1 MIEINKCII
10 CNSDKLS
17 LNLICKDYYYSQDF
31 FNIFICDSC
40 GFKFTNPIPD
50 EKDIDSY
57 YNSDEYLSHTKN
69 KKHQPLHGSSASWR
83 RASFFNY
90 LYFQIRNYTIKKKY
104 KIIKKYS
111 NGNRILDIGCGTG
124 ELLSY
129 LKRKDFIVTGL
140 EPNIKARDFAI
151 NNHNLDIYSNDYIT
165 NFKDGSFDTITLW
178 HVLEHIYNVNYF
190 LSEVKRILSENGTLI
205 IAVPNNNSYDS
216 EYYKEFWVAYDVPRH
231 IYHFNQVTI
240 NRLLAKFDF
249 KLIRKIP
256 MLFDSFYVSLLS
268 EKYKTAHSPRY
279 ASLRGRPAP
288 CSRQSRDRRREGEE
302 TAPPQRG
309 GEEKVNYFK
318 GFFIGLYSNI
328 RASFNKKDYSSLVFV
343 FS

>member
-1 MIEINKCII
+1 MVEINKCII

-50 EKDIDSY
+50 EKDIGNY

-69 KKHQPLHGSSASWR
+69 KKGL
-83 RASFFNY
+83 FNY

-111 NGNRILDIGCGTG
+111 NRNRILDIGCGTG

-129 LKRKDFIVTGL
+129 LKSKDFIVTGL

-165 NFKDGSFDTITLW
+165 NFKDSSFDTITLW

-205 IAVPNNNSYDS
+205 IAVPINNSYDS
-216 EYYKEFWVAYDVPRH
+216 EHYGKCWAAYDVPRH
-231 IYHFNQVTI
+231 IYHFNQDTI
-240 NRLLAKFDF
+240 NRLLAKFGF

-268 EKYKTAHSPRY
+268 EKYKTAHPQP
-279 ASLRGRPAP
+279 SLKLRSACPAP
-288 CSRQSRDRRREGEE
+288 S
-302 TAPPQRG
+302 QRG
-309 GEEKVNYFK
+309 GEGKLNYFK

-328 RASFNKKDYSSLVFV
+328 RAFFNKKDYSSLVFV
-343 FS
+343 YRKFTTNYQPEADQPLAGTN